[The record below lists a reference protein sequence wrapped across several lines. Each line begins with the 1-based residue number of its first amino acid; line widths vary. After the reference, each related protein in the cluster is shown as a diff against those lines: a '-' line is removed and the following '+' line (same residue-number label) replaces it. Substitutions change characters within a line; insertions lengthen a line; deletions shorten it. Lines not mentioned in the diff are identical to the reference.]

1 MILWKR
7 WGVNSL
13 KEEIKMTQQEVL
25 NKLQNY
31 TKFESGGNNN
41 YIAKK
46 DGATI
51 TIYTNGKYQVQGKK
65 ECKEK
70 IEQEILTL
78 LQQDFVSNISKQLF
92 IVYGHD
98 KIAKEQLENILEK
111 LNIQTNQ
118 VTNNTGMTIIESLEN
133 EISSVH
139 AGVILLTPDDIC
151 IPKIHFE
158 NNKDDLERY
167 IHKRARQNVVLEM
180 GMLMAKLG
188 RENTIILTKEDVEIP
203 SDIDGVFRLQFKES
217 PKEVLKKL
225 VERLEKCGFQIDKEN
240 VFKAMD

>member
-1 MILWKR
+1 
-7 WGVNSL
+7 
-13 KEEIKMTQQEVL
+13 MTQQEML
-25 NKLQNY
+25 NKLQGY
-31 TKFESGGNNN
+31 AKFELGGNNN

-51 TIYTNGKYQVQGKK
+51 TIYTNGNFQVQGKK
-65 ECKEK
+65 DYKDK
-70 IEQEILTL
+70 IEQDIRTL
-78 LQQDFVSNISKQLF
+78 LEQESISNSDKQLF

-111 LNIQTNQ
+111 LDIQTNQ

-133 EISSVH
+133 EISNVH

-151 IPKIHFE
+151 ISRTNFE
-158 NNKDDLERY
+158 NNRDDLDRY
-167 IHKRARQNVVLEM
+167 THKRARQNVVLEM

-188 RENTIILTKEDVEIP
+188 RENTIILVKEDVEIP

-225 VERLEKCGFQIDKEN
+225 VERLEKCGFQIDKN
-240 VFKAMD
+240 KYYKATD

>member
-1 MILWKR
+1 
-7 WGVNSL
+7 
-13 KEEIKMTQQEVL
+13 MTQQEVL
-25 NKLQNY
+25 DKLQTY
-31 TKFESGGNNN
+31 AKFEVGGNNS
-41 YIAKK
+41 YISKK

-51 TIYTNGKYQVQGKK
+51 TIYTNGNFQVQGKK

-70 IEQEILTL
+70 IELEIQSFLRQE
-78 LQQDFVSNISKQLF
+78 FASNVNKQLF

-111 LNIQTNQ
+111 LDIQTNQ
-118 VTNNTGMTIIESLEN
+118 VTNNTGMTIIESLES
-133 EISSVH
+133 EISNVH

-158 NNKDDLERY
+158 NNRDSLDGY

-188 RENTIILTKEDVEIP
+188 RENTIILAKGDVEIP
-203 SDIDGVFRLQFKES
+203 SDIDGVFRLQFKDS

-225 VERLEKCGFQIDKEN
+225 VERLEKCGFQINKDN

>member
-1 MILWKR
+1 
-7 WGVNSL
+7 
-13 KEEIKMTQQEVL
+13 MTQQEML
-25 NKLQNY
+25 NKLQGY
-31 TKFESGGNNN
+31 AKFELGGNNN

-51 TIYTNGKYQVQGKK
+51 TIYTNGNFQVQGKK
-65 ECKEK
+65 DYKDK
-70 IEQEILTL
+70 IEQDIRTL
-78 LQQDFVSNISKQLF
+78 LEQESISNSDKQLF

-111 LNIQTNQ
+111 LDIQTNQ

-133 EISSVH
+133 KISNVH

-151 IPKIHFE
+151 ISRTNFE
-158 NNKDDLERY
+158 NNRDDLDRY
-167 IHKRARQNVVLEM
+167 THKRARQNVVLEM

-188 RENTIILTKEDVEIP
+188 RENTIILVKEDVEIP

-225 VERLEKCGFQIDKEN
+225 VERLEKCGFQIDKN
-240 VFKAMD
+240 KYYRATD